1 MSTRITQDEEGKPVV
16 DADGNDIGVI
26 AAVQGGTAHVNIDPG
41 LAETVKAQLGWDE
54 ASGDT
59 YPIQPEMI
67 ASISTNE
74 VQLQHRLSAE

>member
-16 DADGNDIGVI
+16 DANGNDIGII
-26 AAVQGGTAHVNIDPG
+26 ASVQEETAHVNIDPG
-41 LAETVKAQLGWDE
+41 LAEKVKSQLGWEE